1 MEPTKIYIVFG
12 QSGEYSD
19 AEEWMVKAFRE
30 KNQANTLAKNAQKEA
45 ERLLNRTDYDDA
57 IEYLE
62 SLNLNKYDKN
72 CRTVYYGV
80 NYVVREIELL

>member
-1 MEPTKIYIVFG
+1 MESTKIYIVFG

-19 AEEWMVKAFRE
+19 AKEWMVKAFRE

-45 ERLLNRTDYDDA
+45 DRLLDRTDF
-57 IEYLE
+57 E

-72 CRTVYYGV
+72 YRTFYYGV
-80 NYVVREIELL
+80 NYVVREIKLV